1 MGRVGSDP
9 RGSLSNPLRHGAGP
23 GRGSSPWDSPAD
35 PPRKQTGRRGSSR
48 VTRGAGRVPGH
59 RNSRLSLAA
68 GKNHLR
74 PSHQDRAHDY
84 YPLHIKGI
92 HITKQNICPIT
103 ADGQLL
109 AYLLLHLASLASSS
123 NILAL
128 TKLLGSYLHH
138 RTCSFHRSIAEV
150 LPTTRLSDVFN
161 DSMMQLSAA
170 FGYLNT
176 ASIED
181 YNQCLFLESCVSA
194 SLTTM
199 SPTQVDSVLI

>member
-103 ADGQLL
+103 ADASRLFIATLSLVGQFIKHPSTHKTTWL
-109 AYLLLHLASLASSS
+109 
-123 NILAL
+123 ILAPSD
-128 TKLLGSYLHH
+128 LLIS
-138 RTCSFHRSIAEV
+138 S
-150 LPTTRLSDVFN
+150 LPKAQSLKCCQQLGCPMFLTTR
-161 DSMMQLSAA
+161 
-170 FGYLNT
+170 
-176 ASIED
+176 
-181 YNQCLFLESCVSA
+181 
-194 SLTTM
+194 
-199 SPTQVDSVLI
+199 

>member
-103 ADGQLL
+103 ADASRLFIATLSLVGQFIKHPSTHKTTWL
-109 AYLLLHLASLASSS
+109 
-123 NILAL
+123 N
-128 TKLLGSYLHH
+128 LHH
-138 RTCSFHRSIAEV
+138 RTCSFHRCQ
-150 LPTTRLSDVFN
+150 RLN
-161 DSMMQLSAA
+161 R
-170 FGYLNT
+170 
-176 ASIED
+176 
-181 YNQCLFLESCVSA
+181 
-194 SLTTM
+194 
-199 SPTQVDSVLI
+199 